1 MNNDQMLEFLRE
13 KLPINQFDL
22 DRENSFQSVLY
33 DQAGEW
39 VAGVRAEAKVAK
51 EHIDFVKADLS
62 LKIRRDPAA
71 YGLSE
76 KKNTEGAINS
86 VIVTHRDYQQ
96 AIADSID
103 ADRMAYEASILL
115 NAIEK
120 RSSGISNLVRLFV
133 RAYYS
138 SDNPV
143 GDQEWRD
150 SEEAIMALRRKRL
163 MEEDQIQDD
172 IEEIDG
178 ES

>member
-1 MNNDQMLEFLRE
+1 MDNDQMLEFLRE

-62 LKIRRDPAA
+62 LKIRRDPAS

-86 VIVTHRDYQQ
+86 VITTHPDYQR
-96 AIADSID
+96 AVADSID

-115 NAIEK
+115 SAIEK

-143 GDQEWRD
+143 SEQEWRD
-150 SEEAIMALRRKRL
+150 SEEAIMALRNKRL
-163 MEEDQIQDD
+163 MEEDQIRDD
-172 IEEIDG
+172 IEEIDS

>member
-1 MNNDQMLEFLRE
+1 MLEFLRE

-22 DRENSFQSVLY
+22 DKENSFQSVLY

-39 VAGVRAEAKVAK
+39 VAGVRADAKIAK
-51 EHIDFVKADLS
+51 EHIDFVKSDLS
-62 LKIRRDPAA
+62 LKIRRDPKA

-76 KKNTEGAINS
+76 PPKKNTEGAINS
-86 VIVTHRDYQQ
+86 VIITHPEYQ
-96 AIADSID
+96 AAVADSID

-115 NAIEK
+115 SAIEK

-143 GDQEWRD
+143 GEQEWRD
-150 SEEAIMALRRKRL
+150 SEDAIMALRNKRL
-163 MEEDQIQDD
+163 MEEDQIKDD
-172 IEEIDG
+172 IEEIDS